1 MLMTQVFYAIEYS
14 TIRILLVLLLLIAA
28 YRVLDNEIHI
38 SRLLS
43 NIMRAKQQR
52 RRSDRMPRMAKDFLE
67 SPLWERFE
75 EAARKRRRD
84 PVRLLKEFMKERL
97 EVWEDQKLDREVKKA
112 ALRSGRRE
120 EDAVEIVRRR
130 RLDRSRP
137 SATS

>member
-1 MLMTQVFYAIEYS
+1 
-14 TIRILLVLLLLIAA
+14 
-28 YRVLDNEIHI
+28 
-38 SRLLS
+38 
-43 NIMRAKQQR
+43 
-52 RRSDRMPRMAKDFLE
+52 MPRMAKDFLE